1 MKVRLFGVPHFGR
14 EDEPYNN
21 TKGKVYFVLITHPGQ
36 WVRPLDLASSTGLNV
51 RSLYT
56 LMRKWT
62 GPTWHTLQRRKI
74 AGFYCYQITVKGK
87 EWFARWYEIM
97 PINRWKREIREWQTL
112 QEAETAAGTW
122 YRDAAGQMKFK
133 SNT

>member
-56 LMRKWT
+56 LMRKWS
-62 GPTWHTLQRRKI
+62 GPSWHTLQRRKI
-74 AGFYCYQITVKGK
+74 AGFYCYHLTVKGK

-97 PINRWKREIREWQTL
+97 PITRWKCEIREWQL
-112 QEAETAAGTW
+112 KNSPKE
-122 YRDAAGQMKFK
+122 K
-133 SNT
+133 